1 MAKGYFDLF
10 SMESDNDEIDVGM
23 NDLVKDETDV
33 VEDAGSDTEVVD
45 MNPSTDETAH
55 NEEASAGGIAT
66 GSNQEDLEMDP
77 VAASESFIRRNF
89 GLSVEDMEEVVE
101 EKVAEAAVIPS
112 ADEEEAAS
120 PVAQDV
126 ADGVTTINIV
136 PAEGTAAVPADP
148 ASIVSES
155 VEVPIESESDV
166 ASIENLHKIFSR
178 EDGEPD
184 ESASGADVEF
194 SVTTPNNSMDFE
206 MEGKAV
212 TIEPAGAEEG
222 GETTVEEPAAE
233 DTGAE
238 EGEGEGEGEGNDT
251 GAEEPEAGA
260 EEGNDVGEEPEAG
273 AESWREAW
281 TF

>member
-1 MAKGYFDLF
+1 MARGYFDIF

-45 MNPSTDETAH
+45 MNPSTSETSH

-66 GSNQEDLEMDP
+66 GSNQDDLEMDP
-77 VAASESFIRRNF
+77 VAASEAFIRRNF

-112 ADEEEAAS
+112 ADEEAPAS

-136 PAEGTAAVPADP
+136 PAEGTTAVPADP
-148 ASIVSES
+148 ASEVSEN

-166 ASIENLHKIFSR
+166 ASIENLHRIFSR

-212 TIEPAGAEEG
+212 TIEPTGDTG
-222 GETTVEEPAAE
+222 GETTEYNEQPEEGDEGTEQP
-233 DTGAE
+233 E
-238 EGEGEGEGEGNDT
+238 EGEGQ
-251 GAEEPEAGA
+251 P

-273 AESWREAW
+273 AESWRDAW

>member
-1 MAKGYFDLF
+1 MARGYFDIF

-33 VEDAGSDTEVVD
+33 VEDAGSDTEVVE
-45 MNPSTDETAH
+45 MNPSASETSH

-66 GSNQEDLEMDP
+66 GSNQDDLEMDP
-77 VAASESFIRRNF
+77 VAASEAFIRRNF

-101 EKVAEAAVIPS
+101 EKVAEASVIPS
-112 ADEEEAAS
+112 ADEEAPAS

-136 PAEGTAAVPADP
+136 PAEGTTAVPADP
-148 ASIVSES
+148 ASEVSEN

-166 ASIENLHKIFSR
+166 ASIENLHRIFSR

-212 TIEPAGAEEG
+212 TIEPTGDTG
-222 GETTVEEPAAE
+222 GETSYEEPTE
-233 DTGAE
+233 NEGEEENTE
-238 EGEGEGEGEGNDT
+238 EGTEAEGEEQPT
-251 GAEEPEAGA
+251 

-273 AESWREAW
+273 AESWRDAW

>member
-1 MAKGYFDLF
+1 MAKGYFDIF

-33 VEDAGSDTEVVD
+33 VEDAGSDTKVVE
-45 MNPSTDETAH
+45 MKPTTAETAH
-55 NEEASAGGIAT
+55 NEVASAGGIAT
-66 GSNQEDLEMDP
+66 GSNQDDLEMDP
-77 VAASESFIRRNF
+77 VAASEAFIRRNF

-112 ADEEEAAS
+112 ADEEAPAS

-136 PAEGTAAVPADP
+136 PAEGTTAVPVDP
-148 ASIVSES
+148 ASEVSEN

-166 ASIENLHKIFSR
+166 ASIENLHRIFSR

-212 TIEPAGAEEG
+212 TIEPTGDTGGSSTEYEEQPEEGGGEEPEEG
-222 GETTVEEPAAE
+222 GEAE
-233 DTGAE
+233 AE
-238 EGEGEGEGEGNDT
+238 GGEQ
-251 GAEEPEAGA
+251 P

-273 AESWREAW
+273 AESWRDAW

>member
-1 MAKGYFDLF
+1 MAKGYFDIF

-45 MNPSTDETAH
+45 MNPSASETSH

-66 GSNQEDLEMDP
+66 GSNQDDLEMDP
-77 VAASESFIRRNF
+77 VAASEAFIRRNF

-112 ADEEEAAS
+112 ADEEAPAS

-136 PAEGTAAVPADP
+136 PAEGTTAVPADP
-148 ASIVSES
+148 ASEVSEN

-166 ASIENLHKIFSR
+166 ASIENLHRIFSR

-212 TIEPAGAEEG
+212 TIEPTGDTG
-222 GETTVEEPAAE
+222 GSETSYEEP
-233 DTGAE
+233 T
-238 EGEGEGEGEGNDT
+238 EGEDEGNDQSDE
-251 GAEEPEAGA
+251 GEEQPNEEQTN

-273 AESWREAW
+273 AESWRDVW

>member
-1 MAKGYFDLF
+1 MARGYFDIF

-45 MNPSTDETAH
+45 MNPSTSETSH

-66 GSNQEDLEMDP
+66 GSNQDDLEMDP
-77 VAASESFIRRNF
+77 VAASEAFIRRNF

-112 ADEEEAAS
+112 ADEEAPAS

-136 PAEGTAAVPADP
+136 PAEGTTAVPADP
-148 ASIVSES
+148 ASEVSEN

-166 ASIENLHKIFSR
+166 ASIENLHRIFSR

-212 TIEPAGAEEG
+212 TIEPTGDTG
-222 GETTVEEPAAE
+222 GETSYEEPTE
-233 DTGAE
+233 NEGEEQNTE
-238 EGEGEGEGEGNDT
+238 EGTEAEGEEQPT
-251 GAEEPEAGA
+251 

-273 AESWREAW
+273 AESWRDAW

>member
-1 MAKGYFDLF
+1 MKNYFDLF

-23 NDLVKDETDV
+23 NDLVKNETDV

-45 MNPSTDETAH
+45 MNPSTAETAH

-66 GSNQEDLEMDP
+66 GSNQDDLEMDP
-77 VAASESFIRRNF
+77 VAASEAFIRRNF

-101 EKVAEAAVIPS
+101 EEIAEAAVIPA
-112 ADEEEAAS
+112 ADEESAS
-120 PVAQDV
+120 PVTQDV
-126 ADGVTTINIV
+126 EDGVTTINIV

-148 ASIVSES
+148 ASDVSAN
-155 VEVPIESESDV
+155 VEVPVESESDV

-206 MEGKAV
+206 MEGRAV
-212 TIEPAGAEEG
+212 TIEPTGSDDTVTEEAPAEAPAEE
-222 GETTVEEPAAE
+222 TSAEEPA
-233 DTGAE
+233 E
-238 EGEGEGEGEGNDT
+238 E
-251 GAEEPEAGA
+251 APA
-260 EEGNDVGEEPEAG
+260 EEGNDAGEEPEAG
-273 AESWREAW
+273 AESWRNAW

>member
-1 MAKGYFDLF
+1 MARGYFDIF

-33 VEDAGSDTEVVD
+33 VEDAGSDTEVVE
-45 MNPSTDETAH
+45 MNPSTSETSH

-66 GSNQEDLEMDP
+66 GSNQDDLEMDP
-77 VAASESFIRRNF
+77 VAASEAFIRRNF

-112 ADEEEAAS
+112 ADEEAPAS

-136 PAEGTAAVPADP
+136 PAEGTTAVPVDP
-148 ASIVSES
+148 ASEVSEN

-166 ASIENLHKIFSR
+166 ASIENLHRIFSR

-212 TIEPAGAEEG
+212 TIEPTGDSDSGTTEYEEQ
-222 GETTVEEPAAE
+222 P
-233 DTGAE
+233 E
-238 EGEGEGEGEGNDT
+238 EGEGNEEQPEEGEDKGE
-251 GAEEPEAGA
+251 EQP

-273 AESWREAW
+273 AESWRDAW

>member
-1 MAKGYFDLF
+1 MAKGYFDIF

-45 MNPSTDETAH
+45 MNPSTSETSH

-66 GSNQEDLEMDP
+66 GSNQDDLEMDP

-112 ADEEEAAS
+112 ADEEAPAS

-136 PAEGTAAVPADP
+136 PAEGTTAVPVDP
-148 ASIVSES
+148 VSEVSES

-212 TIEPAGAEEG
+212 TIEPTGDTGSEPAGEATTEEPSEDEG
-222 GETTVEEPAAE
+222 GEQPAE
-233 DTGAE
+233 G
-238 EGEGEGEGEGNDT
+238 GEGEAEGGE
-251 GAEEPEAGA
+251 PA

-273 AESWREAW
+273 AESWRDAW